1 MTELADSPMLA
12 YLLAVLGSIMTRAL
26 ADPALA
32 RKAAQQALDAYQP
45 RTMMELI
52 ISGQILIFAISGME
66 NLRLAAAET
75 VSASMKLRLAGNA
88 NGLNRAARHNTQ
100 SLHDI
105 RQTAPHPDWQVA
117 EPTPGMPAPAMPSP
131 KPPPPKLPEGKPAP
145 GPNATNWA
153 TAMTSVAAK
162 LSAKTPGGRVQRQF
176 NALWIGALTTVAAEA
191 AQTLRRA
198 PTLRCES
205 VAPPRQ
211 PRVVP
216 LKPPNGSPRL

>member
-12 YLLAVLGSIMTRAL
+12 YLLAVLGSIMTPAL

-32 RKAAQQALDAYQP
+32 GKAAREALDAYQP

-52 ISGQILIFAISGME
+52 ISGQSLIFAISGME

-75 VSASMKLRLAGNA
+75 VSASMKLKLAGNA

-100 SLHDI
+100 NLHDI
-105 RQTAPHPDWQVA
+105 RQTAPHPDWQIP
-117 EPTPGMPAPAMPSP
+117 EPPPAMPSP
-131 KPPPPKLPEGKPAP
+131 AMPEGKPAP

-162 LSAKTPGGRVQRQF
+162 LSAKTPPERAQRQF

-191 AQTLRRA
+191 A
-198 PTLRCES
+198 PTLRCDS
-205 VAPPRQ
+205 IAPPG
-211 PRVVP
+211 VVP

>member
-12 YLLAVLGSIMTRAL
+12 YLLAVLGSIMTPAL

-32 RKAAQQALDAYQP
+32 RKAARQALDAYQP
-45 RTMMELI
+45 RTMMELM

-75 VSASMKLRLAGNA
+75 VSLSMRRKLAGNA

-100 SLHDI
+100 ALHDI
-105 RQTAPHPDWQVA
+105 RQSAPHPDWQVA
-117 EPTPGMPAPAMPSP
+117 EATQAMPP
-131 KPPPPKLPEGKPAP
+131 AAMPEGKPAP
-145 GPNATNWA
+145 GANAPNWA

-162 LSAKTPGGRVQRQF
+162 LSAKTPPERAQRQF
-176 NALWIGALTTVAAEA
+176 NSLWIGALTSVAAEA
-191 AQTLRRA
+191 AQ
-198 PTLRCES
+198 TLRCES

-211 PRVVP
+211 PCVVP

>member
-12 YLLAVLGSIMTRAL
+12 YLLAVLGSIMTPAL

-32 RKAAQQALDAYQP
+32 RKAARQALDAYQP

-52 ISGQILIFAISGME
+52 ISGQSLIFAISGME

-75 VSASMKLRLAGNA
+75 VSVSMKLKLASNA

-100 SLHDI
+100 NLHDI
-105 RQTAPHPDWQVA
+105 RQTAPHPDWQVPQ
-117 EPTPGMPAPAMPSP
+117 PTPPIPTPAMPSP
-131 KPPPPKLPEGKPAP
+131 PPPPPELPEAKPAP
-145 GPNATNWA
+145 GLNANWA

-162 LSAKTPGGRVQRQF
+162 LSAKPPQTGAQHQF
-176 NALWIGALTTVAAEA
+176 NTLWIGALTTIAAEA
-191 AQTLRRA
+191 AQTLRCN
-198 PTLRCES
+198 T

-211 PRVVP
+211 PGVVP
-216 LKPPNGSPRL
+216 LKPRRG

>member
-12 YLLAVLGSIMTRAL
+12 YLLAVLGSIMTPAL

-75 VSASMKLRLAGNA
+75 VSASMKLKLAGNA

-100 SLHDI
+100 ILHDI
-105 RQTAPHPDWQVA
+105 RQTAPHPDWQVP
-117 EPTPGMPAPAMPSP
+117 EPPPAMPSP
-131 KPPPPKLPEGKPAP
+131 KPPSPKLPEGKPAP

-162 LSAKTPGGRVQRQF
+162 LSAKTPGGQAQRQF

-211 PRVVP
+211 PGVVP
-216 LKPPNGSPRL
+216 LKPRRG